1 MSGSQS
7 LWFPYAQMAGQDV
20 PSEVVRAQG
29 VLLHLRD
36 GRTLIDGIA
45 SWWCVIHGYAHP
57 EMDAALR
64 AQLDDFA
71 HVMLGGLTHA
81 PAQRLADT
89 LVELAPPGL
98 AHVFFADSG
107 SVGMEVAMKMAVQ
120 YWKNLGVAGRTRFI
134 SLRHAYHGDTTGVMS
149 LGDPDDGMH
158 RLFSG
163 YLPRQLFVRP
173 PEGMGHG
180 RGDIRHSVEQA
191 VDELATALREH
202 AHEVAAFV
210 CEPILQGA
218 GGFNFYPPAYLTEA
232 RRLCDEH
239 EVLLV
244 CDEVATG
251 FGRTGT
257 LFACEQAQITPDIL
271 VLAKGLTAG
280 YLGMSATL
288 ATSRVFKAFLGNG
301 PERAFM
307 HGPTFMG
314 NALACAVAL
323 ASIAIFQRD
332 NYLDKIRRIE
342 EVLRDEL
349 LAVRSPTIRE
359 SRALGACGVIEV
371 HDRKVLRGLQDF
383 AAERGVWLRPFDN
396 VVYTMP
402 AYVMDESDLRQV
414 CRTMREWF
422 AR

>member
-7 LWFPYAQMAGQDV
+7 LWFPYAQMAGPGVQN
-20 PSEVVRAQG
+20 EVVRAQG
-29 VLLHLRD
+29 VRLQLRD
-36 GRTLIDGIA
+36 GRTLIDAIA
-45 SWWCVIHGYAHP
+45 SWWCVIHGYAHS
-57 EMDAALR
+57 ELDAAVR

-71 HVMLGGLTHA
+71 HVMLGGLSHA
-81 PAQRLADT
+81 PAQRLADR
-89 LVELAPPGL
+89 LVELAPSGL

-120 YWKNLGVAGRTRFI
+120 YWKNLGVPGKTRFI

-158 RLFSG
+158 RLFAG
-163 YLPRQLFVRP
+163 YLPRQVFVRP
-173 PEGMGHG
+173 PEGMGQG
-180 RGDIRHSVEQA
+180 RGDIRYSVEQA
-191 VDELATALREH
+191 VDELAAALREH

-210 CEPILQGA
+210 CEPLLQGA
-218 GGFNFYPPAYLTEA
+218 GGFNFYPPAYLTGA
-232 RRLCDEH
+232 RRLCEEH
-239 EVLLV
+239 GVLLV

-257 LFACEQAQITPDIL
+257 LFACEQARMTPDIL

-288 ATSRVFKAFLGNG
+288 ATSRVFEAFLGEG

-349 LAVRSPTIRE
+349 LDLRAPAILE
-359 SRALGACGVIEV
+359 SRVFGACGVIEV

-402 AYVMDESDLRQV
+402 AYTIDEFDLRQV
-414 CRTMREWF
+414 CRSMREWF

>member
-1 MSGSQS
+1 
-7 LWFPYAQMAGQDV
+7 
-20 PSEVVRAQG
+20 
-29 VLLHLRD
+29 
-36 GRTLIDGIA
+36 
-45 SWWCVIHGYAHP
+45 
-57 EMDAALR
+57 
-64 AQLDDFA
+64 
-71 HVMLGGLTHA
+71 
-81 PAQRLADT
+81 
-89 LVELAPPGL
+89 
-98 AHVFFADSG
+98 
-107 SVGMEVAMKMAVQ
+107 MEVAMKMAVQ

>member
-7 LWFPYAQMAGQDV
+7 LWFPYAQMAGLEVQ
-20 PSEVVRAQG
+20 SEVVRAEG
-29 VLLHLRD
+29 VRLHLRD
-36 GRTLIDGIA
+36 GRTLIDAIA

-57 EMDAALR
+57 ELDAAVR

-71 HVMLGGLTHA
+71 HVMMGGLSHA
-81 PAQRLADT
+81 PAQRLAET

-120 YWKNLGVAGRTRFI
+120 YWKNIGVPGKTRFI
-134 SLRHAYHGDTTGVMS
+134 SLHHAYHGDTTGVMS

-158 RLFSG
+158 RLFAG
-163 YLPRQLFVRP
+163 YLPRQVFVRP
-173 PEGMGHG
+173 PEGMGRG
-180 RGDIRHSVEQA
+180 RGDIRYSVEQA
-191 VDELATALREH
+191 VDELAAALREH

-210 CEPILQGA
+210 CEPLVQGA

-239 EVLLV
+239 GVLLV

-257 LFACEQAQITPDIL
+257 LFACEHARMTPDIL

-288 ATSRVFKAFLGNG
+288 ATSRVFEAFLGDG

-349 LAVRSPTIRE
+349 LDLRAPAIRE
-359 SRALGACGVIEV
+359 SRVFGACGVIEV

-383 AAERGVWLRPFDN
+383 AADRGVWLRPFDN

-402 AYVMDESDLRQV
+402 AYVMSESDLRQV
-414 CRTMREWF
+414 CQTMREWF